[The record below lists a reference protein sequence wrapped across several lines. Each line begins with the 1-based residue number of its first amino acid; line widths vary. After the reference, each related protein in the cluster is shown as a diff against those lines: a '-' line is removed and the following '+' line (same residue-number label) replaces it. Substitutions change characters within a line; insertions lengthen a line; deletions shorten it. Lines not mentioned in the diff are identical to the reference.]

1 MELNGNL
8 SNLPP
13 FMDQKE
19 FADRVGVS
27 TDQVRHYVKEG
38 YLPTVKL
45 SNGSTASKRTFIN
58 CISLQQWLSEKGQE
72 WVHQQ
77 LEGVSR

>member
-19 FADRVGVS
+19 FADRVGVT

-38 YLPTVKL
+38 YLPVVKL

-58 CISLQQWLSEKGQE
+58 CMALQEWLSQQGQE
-72 WVHQQ
+72 WVQQQ
-77 LEGVSR
+77 LAGGVR